1 VAGAS
6 EEGDIT
12 PDTVAYHK
20 EEKFCYAQLVL
31 FHTVTSQETP
41 ANDAFLAT
49 SRILRLLL
57 FVHFAGTGP
66 LSLFFPLPAF
76 ASLPRRKAQFNTHD
90 THTTHTH
97 TQRHTRRTSPTGS
110 PHHTNPGVFWFGV
123 VWCGGVGWSCA
134 GTPELQ
140 RLALRM
146 LRRILPLVD
155 PALFDRSPEL
165 LDFVS
170 GAGDAGDLIPF
181 GVSPF
186 GGDDDQ
192 EKGHGD
198 EPPVAGTGEMN
209 ALVRHFFGLLG
220 QRLFLDAGEKTGT
233 LRHRL
238 TASHTASFAHNFR
251 DGQVAFME
259 SEEVL
264 MLLRSLVE
272 SSASPPTTSWSAL
285 ITVAARNALLA
296 LPALVEAQRFAL
308 IPDLYRRPRPVYHT
322 LAALCL
328 LGGCVEGLRVGGRIE
343 ARTTPKHAAPSHHHT
358 RPLGRGVCACAC
370 VCWPGCG
377 VWWC

>member
-1 VAGAS
+1 
-6 EEGDIT
+6 
-12 PDTVAYHK
+12 
-20 EEKFCYAQLVL
+20 
-31 FHTVTSQETP
+31 
-41 ANDAFLAT
+41 
-49 SRILRLLL
+49 
-57 FVHFAGTGP
+57 
-66 LSLFFPLPAF
+66 
-76 ASLPRRKAQFNTHD
+76 
-90 THTTHTH
+90 
-97 TQRHTRRTSPTGS
+97 
-110 PHHTNPGVFWFGV
+110 
-123 VWCGGVGWSCA
+123 
-134 GTPELQ
+134 
-140 RLALRM
+140 M

-165 LDFVS
+165 LDFVT
-170 GAGDAGDLIPF
+170 AGDAGDLIPF

-186 GGDDDQ
+186 GNDDDDGQ
-192 EKGHGD
+192 EKGNGD
-198 EPPVAGTGEMN
+198 ELPAAGAGVTN

-259 SEEVL
+259 GEEVL

-285 ITVAARNALLA
+285 ITAAARNALLA

-343 ARTTPKHAAPSHHHT
+343 ARTPAPHTPNTPTRTRTHTLPHPKITHAPS
-358 RPLGRGVCACAC
+358 PVVGFGVCVC
-370 VCWPGCG
+370 VCVCVGLG
-377 VWWC
+377 VRTGGVVVAWWWC